1 VGATASNDE
10 YKQTIRTLSDRIVQ
24 TQQSI
29 RILDAIK
36 WNSDIRDA
44 FFASECREQP
54 RVDRSYYESRP
65 LGFDPVAKRAGFE
78 DLGLEIQR
86 KLGAFNPLSVIMQ
99 RICREY
105 GTVVRMLEARGLP
118 EFSKLS
124 QQLYGGAH
132 DAFHAGDPTLA
143 DLGIMMTESLTNL
156 DDARLLPSE
165 PKTITGEDAVEMLQE
180 RIDDAFMAAG
190 HPVHV
195 ILSDGI
201 VSDAAA
207 GSNYIKIHPDA
218 RFNERD
224 VRLLELHEGWVH
236 LATTING
243 MRQPVCTF
251 LSKGP
256 PSSTVTQEGLAI
268 LMELVAFASYPG
280 RLRRLTNRIRAVAMA
295 QDGATFL
302 DVFHFYRDQG
312 IVPAEAYPHTTRVFR
327 GSTPTDGPFTKDL
340 SYTKGFV
347 QIYSFIQAAVR
358 RGLINRIPLLFCG
371 KTTLEDVRT
380 LEQLVA
386 EGIVEPPAFLP
397 PQIADMSALTA
408 WMCFANF
415 LNGLSLDRVEADF
428 SGLL

>member
-1 VGATASNDE
+1 
-10 YKQTIRTLSDRIVQ
+10 
-24 TQQSI
+24 
-29 RILDAIK
+29 
-36 WNSDIRDA
+36 
-44 FFASECREQP
+44 
-54 RVDRSYYESRP
+54 
-65 LGFDPVAKRAGFE
+65 
-78 DLGLEIQR
+78 
-86 KLGAFNPLSVIMQ
+86 
-99 RICREY
+99 
-105 GTVVRMLEARGLP
+105 
-118 EFSKLS
+118 
-124 QQLYGGAH
+124 
-132 DAFHAGDPTLA
+132 
-143 DLGIMMTESLTNL
+143 MMTESLTNL
-156 DDARLLPSE
+156 DDAHLLPSE
-165 PKTITGEDAVEMLQE
+165 PKTISGEDAVEMLQE
-180 RIDDAFMAAG
+180 RIDDTFMAAG
-190 HPVHV
+190 HAVHV

-224 VRLLELHEGWVH
+224 LRLLELHEGWVH

-302 DVFHFYRDQG
+302 DVFRFYCDQG
-312 IVPAEAYPHTTRVFR
+312 IAPAEAYPHATRVFR
-327 GSTPTDGPFTKDL
+327 GSTPTGGPFTKDL

-358 RGLINRIPLLFCG
+358 RGVINRIPLLFCG

-380 LEQLVA
+380 LEQLVG
-386 EGIVEPPAFLP
+386 EGIVDPPAFLP
-397 PQIADMSALTA
+397 PQIEDMSALTA

-415 LNGLSLDRVEADF
+415 LNSLSLDRVEADF
-428 SGLL
+428 ASLL